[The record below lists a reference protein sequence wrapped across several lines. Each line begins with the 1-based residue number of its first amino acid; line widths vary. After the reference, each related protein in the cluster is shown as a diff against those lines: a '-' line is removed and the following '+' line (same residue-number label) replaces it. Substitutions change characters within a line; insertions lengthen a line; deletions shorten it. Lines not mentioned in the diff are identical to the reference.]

1 MVSKQAPWSENS
13 LPDQAGIAPTSEGE
27 SAQKRADRSAVTNGT
42 RLLPGVDG
50 RNAWARRCRDII
62 REHLADLGGPAN
74 TTAAERS
81 LVRRAAT
88 LTIAL
93 EQLEAKFAAAEGVV
107 SHTDLDLY
115 SRGTGHLRRVLESLG
130 LQRRAKDITPG
141 SNALIELLTLEGKIG
156 GNDDHE

>member
-1 MVSKQAPWSENS
+1 MVSKQAPWSEKS
-13 LPDQAGIAPTSEGE
+13 LPDQAGFAPTSEGE
-27 SAQKRADRSAVTNGT
+27 SAQKRADRSAVSNGT

-93 EQLEAKFAAAEGVV
+93 EQLEAKFAAAEGAVTHV
-107 SHTDLDLY
+107 DLDLY
-115 SRGTGHLRRVLESLG
+115 ARAARRILESIGLKRRV
-130 LQRRAKDITPG
+130 RDVTPG